1 MTLKIGYN
9 SNLLNFKIS
18 MKIMIPGRGKST
30 SIKGFGKIFGKE

>member
-18 MKIMIPGRGKST
+18 MKIMIPDRGESI
-30 SIKGFGKIFGKE
+30 SIKEFDKIFGKE